1 MIPSFVTPTCPN
13 STNIGPNCN
22 ISNTA
27 CDLPKPCQNNGT
39 CNSTSTIQ
47 YGYICL
53 CPSGFTGIQCQL
65 DQRLCKPNTCWNN
78 GMYSLFFL
86 VRIRRCFLV
95 GTCNETSNTT
105 FNCGCADGW
114 EGIYCETEM
123 NYCQNI
129 TCENNGVC
137 RPLFMNYSCE
147 CLGESYSGRHCEIIA
162 NKMVV
167 REIVSKSFGYIA
179 ILSLI
184 SVALFIITM
193 DVLKYCFGIDPV
205 GKKVGKKGKK
215 KQVTKRKPPVILRF
229 IYVNAPPVPS
239 PADFED

>member
-1 MIPSFVTPTCPN
+1 
-13 STNIGPNCN
+13 
-22 ISNTA
+22 
-27 CDLPKPCQNNGT
+27 
-39 CNSTSTIQ
+39 
-47 YGYICL
+47 
-53 CPSGFTGIQCQL
+53 
-65 DQRLCKPNTCWNN
+65 
-78 GMYSLFFL
+78 
-86 VRIRRCFLV
+86 
-95 GTCNETSNTT
+95 
-105 FNCGCADGW
+105 
-114 EGIYCETEM
+114 M

-205 GKKVGKKGKK
+205 GEELEKKRQKKEAK
-215 KQVTKRKPPVILRF
+215 KRKPPVVQRF
-229 IYVNAPPVPS
+229 VYVNAAPVTA
-239 PADFED
+239 PAEQLISTIEETVV